1 MILLNIICHI
11 VVLTLSSG
19 EVELFNAERS
29 STYCYS
35 GTCYPAS
42 LAIDGDWDTHSR
54 TDPATG
60 THWLQVSMSNT
71 TVYQIVLRAATYNNE
86 EEITVSLYS
95 GETLAG
101 QCTSHSGSSGS
112 NSYKET
118 PSCDRVTADRVR
130 LTLSSTSWTYLYVS
144 EITVTGASTNTIGI

>member
-1 MILLNIICHI
+1 MILLNICHI

-19 EVELFNAERS
+19 EVELFNAEQS
-29 STYCYS
+29 STYCNS
-35 GTCYPAS
+35 VRCYPAS
-42 LAIDGDWDTHSR
+42 IAIDGYWNTASI
-54 TDPATG
+54 TAYATG

-71 TVYQIVLRAATYNNE
+71 TVYQIVLKAHTLYTK

-101 QCTSHSGSSGS
+101 QCESHSGSSGS

-118 PSCDRVTADRVR
+118 LSCAKVTADRVR
-130 LTLSSTSWTYLYVS
+130 LTLSSTHRTRLVVY
-144 EITVTGASTNTIGI
+144 EIKVTGAYTNTIGI